1 MFLLLLKYTIFF
13 DTNQIL
19 TFALKNAILLLVHN
33 KEGYKMIIYVK
44 SPGLMKIDTRIFLFD
59 SSKPREPDIEL
70 KQIDVI
76 IFDPKKEFL
85 FAQVDQGEK
94 RYVLFF
100 KTVEDLDD
108 FIKKLKE
115 TIGLPENS
123 ANFCYPG
130 GLTKLDQLRDCVS
143 FEEFSEKPEYKELLD
158 Q

>member
-1 MFLLLLKYTIFF
+1 MIKYI
-13 DTNQIL
+13 
-19 TFALKNAILLLVHN
+19 
-33 KEGYKMIIYVK
+33 E
-44 SPGLMKIDTRIFLFD
+44 SPGLMKMDTRIFLFD

-76 IFDPKKEFL
+76 IFDPNKEFL
-85 FAQVDQGEK
+85 FAQINQSEE

-100 KTVEDLDD
+100 KAVEDLDR
-108 FIKKLKE
+108 FIKELKK

-123 ANFCYPG
+123 ADFCYPG

-143 FEEFSEKPEYKELLD
+143 FKNFSETREYKELLD

>member
-1 MFLLLLKYTIFF
+1 
-13 DTNQIL
+13 
-19 TFALKNAILLLVHN
+19 
-33 KEGYKMIIYVK
+33 MIIYVK

-59 SSKPREPDIEL
+59 SSKSREPDIEL

-115 TIGLPENS
+115 TVGLPENS